1 VLRDRLARTL
11 GDPTLVVGYWLP
23 RHRRYVD
30 EAGRPVE
37 LPAAGAGR
45 AVTPIEENGRRI
57 AVLVH
62 DLAVLDD
69 PALLS
74 AAGSAARLAVS
85 NARLQAEVGTRVG
98 EVEASR
104 RRIVEASVEQ
114 RDRLERE
121 LREGAERRLA
131 HVAELLADGG
141 EPLADVRAGLDA
153 ARAELRSS
161 RAGCIP
167 RR

>member
-1 VLRDRLARTL
+1 AACGVLGER
-11 GDPTLVVGYWLP
+11 GYG
-23 RHRRYVD
+23 V
-30 EAGRPVE
+30 EAGGPVE
-37 LPAAGAGR
+37 LPGAGGGR

-104 RRIVEASVEQ
+104 RRIVEASDQQ

-131 HVAELLADGG
+131 HVPEPVAEG
-141 EPLADVRAGLDA
+141 
-153 ARAELRSS
+153 
-161 RAGCIP
+161 
-167 RR
+167 